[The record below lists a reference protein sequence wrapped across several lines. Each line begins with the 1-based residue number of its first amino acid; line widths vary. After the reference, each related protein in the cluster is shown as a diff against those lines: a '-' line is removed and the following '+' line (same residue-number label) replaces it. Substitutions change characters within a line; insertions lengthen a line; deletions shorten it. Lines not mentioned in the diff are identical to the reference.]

1 VPWYR
6 PDGLRS
12 ARIRG
17 SHLWVL
23 LLLPGCASAIPSAVE
38 QVQPAGEWC
47 CTRGSEAVTLE
58 YLGVGGWLIRMGD
71 AAVLTA
77 PLFSNPRLLDV
88 AFGRIEPD
96 SALIEQFLP
105 PVDDVSALLVGHAHY
120 DHLMDVPYVL
130 RRRAPGA
137 TLYGS
142 RTAVNLVR
150 GDPEVEPHRL
160 VSVEESAGDHQRPGA
175 WHHTAEDRVRIM
187 ALVSGH
193 APHFMGIRLWDGH
206 MEEPAEALPRRASGW
221 LQGTPIAYLVD
232 FLDSDG
238 AVAFRIHYQDAAS
251 EPPEGFP
258 PTLDDGVPIDLA
270 ILCPPGF
277 EEVDGFPEGI
287 LERLQPRA
295 VLLGHWENFFRPRTE
310 PLQGVPSTDLDEF
323 LRRLDAVL
331 PAEAPRAMPEPGA
344 TIRFRPGVGS

>member
-1 VPWYR
+1 MTLP
-6 PDGLRS
+6 
-12 ARIRG
+12 AAIRRCY
-17 SHLWVL
+17 LWTL
-23 LLLPGCASAIPSAVE
+23 LTLPGCASAIPSVVD
-38 QVQPAGEWC
+38 QVQPTGGWC
-47 CTRGSEAVTLE
+47 CTRSSEAVTLE

-77 PLFSNPRLLDV
+77 PLFSNPGMLDV
-88 AFGRIEPD
+88 AFGRIESD

-120 DHLMDVPYVL
+120 DHLMDVPHIL
-130 RRRAPGA
+130 RRKATGA

-142 RTAVNLVR
+142 RTAVNLVQ
-150 GDPEVEPHRL
+150 GDPGVEPHRL
-160 VSVEESAGDHQRPGA
+160 VSVEEGVGDHERPGV
-175 WHHTAEDRVRIM
+175 WYHTAEGRVRIM

-193 APHFMGIRLWDGH
+193 APHFMGIHLWDGQL
-206 MEEPAEALPRRASGW
+206 EEPVEALPRRASGW
-221 LQGTPIAYLVD
+221 LEGTPLAYLVD
-232 FLDSDG
+232 FLNGDG
-238 AVAFRIHYQDAAS
+238 SVAFRIHYQDAAS
-251 EPPEGFP
+251 EPPAGFP
-258 PTLDDGVPIDLA
+258 PILDDDVPIDLA

-323 LRRLDAVL
+323 LRRLDGIL
-331 PAEAPRAMPEPGA
+331 PAGVPRAMPEPGEV
-344 TIRFRPGVGS
+344 IRVRAGVGS